1 MSHTKRTAAR
11 INGLAPAFLNFSIL
25 VSAPKAVI
33 AMVRRKVSKVLMK
46 STRDFGR
53 RSKLLKQM
61 TTRKR
66 MANHGILIL
75 PLPPC
80 RGSSSAFR
88 LRYSLQKAQAARRR
102 KARKPATAAPR
113 VCASACASATT
124 WVSVSSSIC
133 ASVLR

>member
-75 PLPPC
+75 PFPP
-80 RGSSSAFR
+80 SAAIEGL
-88 LRYSLQKAQAARRR
+88 LR
-102 KARKPATAAPR
+102 
-113 VCASACASATT
+113 
-124 WVSVSSSIC
+124 I
-133 ASVLR
+133 